1 MAKAV
6 KKPRIIIV
14 AVCMIMMIASA
25 LTGYTFSL
33 YHVPAL
39 TGCEL
44 TESGIDN
51 ARKLMIVAHPDDDM
65 LWGGAHLMEGGY
77 YIVVVTNRNNAK
89 RCREFKNVLKESGND
104 GIILS
109 YPDKS
114 FGTKDSWEHNKD
126 GIRKDLEKIINYKH
140 WDLIVTHNKDGEYG
154 HIHHKMTHRFVTD
167 IYDKYSSKLDTDLY
181 FFGKYYTKSEIG
193 DASAS
198 MQRIT
203 DEQLEFKENILK
215 LYKSQSKTI
224 DMFCHMN
231 SFEEWQLY
239 DGTNG

>member
-1 MAKAV
+1 M
-6 KKPRIIIV
+6 KKSATPRVFIIIV
-14 AVCMIMMIASA
+14 CMILMLAGTVTA
-25 LTGYTFSL
+25 YTCSTF
-33 YHVPAL
+33 HVPPL
-39 TGCEL
+39 TDSEL
-44 TESGIDN
+44 EESGIEKAD
-51 ARKLMIVAHPDDDM
+51 KLLIVAHPDDDM
-65 LWGGAHLMEGGY
+65 LWGGAHLMDGDY
-77 YIVVVTNRNNAK
+77 FIVVVTNRNNAK
-89 RCREFKNVLKESGND
+89 RSREFRNVLEESGNS
-104 GIILS
+104 GIILG

-114 FGTKDSWEHNKD
+114 FGKKDSWEHNKD
-126 GIRKDLEKIINYKH
+126 GIRSDLEKIINYKH
-140 WDLIVTHNKDGEYG
+140 WDLIVTHNADGEYG

-167 IYDKYSSKLDTDLY
+167 IYDENKEKLDTDLY

-193 DASAS
+193 SVSDS

-231 SFEEWQLY
+231 PYEEWQLY